1 MTDPHAFSSLMHS
14 LSPDEVHQTAEE
26 VRALIAIG
34 ETELQNVTEHRDEKL
49 EIRDAAKS
57 DRDVA
62 QNSLTDTLGLL
73 GDANDQVVKLETQLA
88 AAKDSVTTA
97 TDAKTAADERQVVE
111 EGLRDEEIARVE
123 DERDTLEHVK
133 DLLEDILPD
142 EVSEQGTEEPEEEE
156 PEEPADDDLSE
167 ALIGLTSNPRRKLLS
182 MSRTTRILSDPS
194 FINTLAN
201 ADPQAVLEVIELIDK
216 MIAAGEDD
224 IQAAVDKAQ
233 AAADAA
239 VEAGEVLDEANA
251 HQTLTESLLSAE
263 KVTVSSLET
272 ERDNKQVVVDEKND
286 ILDDAQ
292 AKLDI
297 WEVILHDES
306 TRIGGERGILED
318 AEKKLLTLEDVIKT
332 LE

>member
-1 MTDPHAFSSLMHS
+1 M
-14 LSPDEVHQTAEE
+14 
-26 VRALIAIG
+26 G
-34 ETELQNVTEHRDEKL
+34 
-49 EIRDAAKS
+49 
-57 DRDVA
+57 
-62 QNSLTDTLGLL
+62 
-73 GDANDQVVKLETQLA
+73 VVKLETQLA

-133 DLLEDILPD
+133 DLLEGILPD
-142 EVSEQGTEEPEEEE
+142 EVSEQGTEE

-201 ADPQAVLEVIELIDK
+201 ADPEAVLKVIELIDK

-239 VEAGEVLDEANA
+239 DEAGEVLDGANA

-297 WEVILHDES
+297 WEVILKDES

-318 AEKKLLTLEDVIKT
+318 AETKLLTLEDVIKT